1 MYKIR
6 EVVFLADSNITKRA
20 LASAL
25 KELMETQPFSHISV
39 SSICDRCE
47 MNRKSFYYHFK
58 DKYDLANW
66 IYNTEFIAITRQK
79 NYSAG
84 WDLWEDMCEYF
95 YENRNYYRKIFNVEG
110 QNSFTDYFRD
120 ILAMILTQDLE
131 DVFDDEGS
139 LDFYVDFY
147 VDAFVCAIKRWLARK
162 DCITAQEFSARL
174 KICLIGT
181 SHKNVKD
188 YAPNQ

>member
-181 SHKNVKD
+181 SHKIVKD

>member
-139 LDFYVDFY
+139 LDFYVNFY

-181 SHKNVKD
+181 SHKIVKD

>member
-1 MYKIR
+1 MR

-39 SSICDRCE
+39 GNICDRCE

-84 WDLWEDMCEYF
+84 WDVWEDMCEYF

-120 ILAMILTQDLE
+120 IVAMILTQDLE
-131 DVFDDEGS
+131 DVFDDDGS
-139 LDFYVDFY
+139 LSFYVDFY

-174 KICLIGT
+174 KICLVGV
-181 SHKNVKD
+181 SHKIVKD

>member
-1 MYKIR
+1 MYKMR

-39 SSICDRCE
+39 GNICDRCE

-84 WDLWEDMCEYF
+84 WDVWEDMCEYF

-120 ILAMILTQDLE
+120 IVAMILTQDLE
-131 DVFDDEGS
+131 DVFDDDGS
-139 LDFYVDFY
+139 LGFYVDFY

-162 DCITAQEFSARL
+162 DCITAREFSARL
-174 KICLIGT
+174 KICLVGV
-181 SHKNVKD
+181 SHKIVKD

>member
-1 MYKIR
+1 MYKMR

-39 SSICDRCE
+39 GNICDRCE

-84 WDLWEDMCEYF
+84 WDVWKDMCEYF

-120 ILAMILTQDLE
+120 IVAMILTQDLE
-131 DVFDDEGS
+131 DVFDDDGS
-139 LDFYVDFY
+139 LGFYVDFY

-174 KICLIGT
+174 KICLVGV
-181 SHKNVKD
+181 SHKIVKD